1 MFWNSQGNSSH
12 FLPFSVCSYHSAK
25 VAACSLK
32 ITLNISANTGPKI
45 ITEFVAS
52 TFECASADG
61 LDIFSVLGLCDPSSV
76 PLCILCNVTGLLVCL
91 HLRLF
96 R

>member
-1 MFWNSQGNSSH
+1 MFLSQCQSGSL
-12 FLPFSVCSYHSAK
+12 FLENYIEHKC
-25 VAACSLK
+25 
-32 ITLNISANTGPKI
+32 ANTGPKI

-91 HLRLF
+91 HLRLL